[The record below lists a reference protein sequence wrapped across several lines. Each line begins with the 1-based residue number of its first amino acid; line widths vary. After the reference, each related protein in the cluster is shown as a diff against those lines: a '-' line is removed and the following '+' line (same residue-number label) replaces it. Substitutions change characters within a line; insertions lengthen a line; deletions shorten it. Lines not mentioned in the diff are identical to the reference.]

1 VAIQRRRSRISI
13 AIILFA
19 LSFGLVTQ
27 IRSQVTPR
35 VSLLDQPEADL
46 AEIIDRLQVES
57 DRTRTDIEELRLRE
71 TQYQD
76 ASSSQAEIA
85 KKAQLY
91 LADIKVLAGIS
102 TVESDG
108 LRITVTDKEGVLTG
122 FDLRE
127 LTDELRASG
136 SAALSLNGRRLLAES
151 SFSRRS
157 GKVFADGQVLRRPYV
172 FEVVGDADT
181 LFQAVTLPRG
191 VRDKL
196 TAFRG
201 VGLKVM
207 RVPRIV
213 IPARKA

>member
-1 VAIQRRRSRISI
+1 MAIQRRRSRISI

-157 GKVFADGQVLRRPYV
+157 GKVFADGEVLRRPYV
-172 FEVVGDADT
+172 IEVVGDADT

>member
-1 VAIQRRRSRISI
+1 MAIQRRRSRISI

-127 LTDELRASG
+127 LADELRASG

-157 GKVFADGQVLRRPYV
+157 GKVFADGEVLRRPYV
-172 FEVVGDADT
+172 IEVVGDADT

>member
-1 VAIQRRRSRISI
+1 MVIQRRRSGVSI

-46 AEIIDRLQVES
+46 AEIIDRLQAES

-71 TQYQD
+71 TQYQA
-76 ASSSQAEIA
+76 ASSSEADIA
-85 KKAQLY
+85 KRARLH
-91 LADIKVLAGIS
+91 LEDLRVLAGVS
-102 TVESDG
+102 TVESEG
-108 LRITVTDKEGVLTG
+108 LRITISDREGVLTG

-136 SAALSLNGRRLLAES
+136 SAALSLNGMRLLAES
-151 SFSRRS
+151 SFTRRS
-157 GKVFADGQVLRRPYV
+157 GKVYADGKALKRPYV
-172 FEVVGDADT
+172 FEVAGDANT
-181 LFQAVTLPRG
+181 LFQTVTLPRG

-201 VGLKVM
+201 VSVKVT
-207 RVPRIV
+207 RIPKVV
-213 IPARKA
+213 IPARKL

>member
-1 VAIQRRRSRISI
+1 MAIQRRRSKVSI

-46 AEIIDRLQVES
+46 AEIIDRLQLES

-71 TQYQD
+71 TQYQA
-76 ASSSQAEIA
+76 ASSSQADIA
-85 KKAQLY
+85 ERARVHLED
-91 LADIKVLAGIS
+91 LRVLAGVS
-102 TVESDG
+102 TVESEG
-108 LRITVTDKEGVLTG
+108 LRITISDREGVLTG

-136 SAALSLNGRRLLAES
+136 SAALSLNGTRLLAES
-151 SFSRRS
+151 SFARRS
-157 GKVFADGQVLRRPYV
+157 GKVFADGKVLKRPYV
-172 FEVVGDADT
+172 FEVAGDANT

-201 VGLKVM
+201 VSVKVM
-207 RVPRIV
+207 RVPKVV
-213 IPARKA
+213 IPPRKV